1 VTSDT
6 ESSTA
11 IGDLAG
17 RYTSSDDLVIE
28 GTNKGL
34 AVLAQCLRK
43 GPCKLQLHA
52 PPARP
57 EPYEGFLDSIVV
69 READSLVTVSREGAA
84 LIVSGSPAKLRDV
97 AEAIESLATNSPE
110 QISELHLD
118 YYDGHMFLS
127 SSSISLIVERLQLD
141 DRRSAN

>member
-34 AVLAQCLRK
+34 AVLAQC

-84 LIVSGSPAKLRDV
+84 LVVSLDIRRERKNPRRLGSAGRVFP
-97 AEAIESLATNSPE
+97 
-110 QISELHLD
+110 
-118 YYDGHMFLS
+118 
-127 SSSISLIVERLQLD
+127 
-141 DRRSAN
+141 